1 MLGKFFKKIKDVAAD
16 LSPFAGIAA
25 SAFGLGPLYST
36 LIGAGAPL
44 LAGKGTREALAGGIG
59 GYFGGKTFGEN
70 TLKDVITDKAIRT
83 AAGERLKQAA
93 IFESLGANNP
103 LRNLPAVL
111 GGTGFLYG
119 VGAFDTDQAPSN
131 LIEEFTYD
139 PDQNKLITSG
149 VSDKF
154 LEDARE
160 ADRIGNNPGDIYEF
174 LRSVGLLNSGGN
186 TMKFDDGKGTVMGMT
201 PQTLSR
207 MPTTEERI
215 ESANRMAQLE
225 GSEEYEAYMKRLI
238 EEQIKKGK
246 PKPDTFVSDK
256 AGKGN
261 FAMGGGIG
269 AFADPNVVG
278 GDRINP
284 TGGRLVGMGSGRQ
297 DLLDGEIIDPNTG
310 RTQEILVSN
319 NEHVIPEYTLFAL
332 GGGDTEKGQKI
343 MDNLRAETK
352 PMAKEMGY
360 DFAGAEDGSVNYAPL
375 MAQDGRQTAM
385 AGPGMNIQ
393 EIVKKMMAQGK
404 SIEEIMAIM
413 SKLNMGMPKQRPI
426 TAQDGTGT
434 QSLGA
439 MLQEM
444 IRKNQ
449 PLGEG
454 KPKEFSPQMLPSI
467 PPTMSED
474 ELKKRFVMKEFGIN
488 PLDDAM
494 IRFFRSDPSGFTKM
508 FGVEEADKLRKKMNM
523 KTQKQMED
531 EGAVFRRDS
540 AEIIGYNIADGI
552 GTDEVNGLK
561 KMGMQD
567 GTQTSVPN
575 RGSRLS
581 LSEYPKNFRGSFFG
595 GGADISTYDDFQ
607 DPEVLG
613 PGRPPTILE
622 RLMNKQGVGFNPK
635 GVVKDPEEFNTAFLK
650 SGLGKMVRDLDQA
663 NQIASQI

>member
-36 LIGAGAPL
+36 LIGAGVPL
-44 LAGKGTREALAGGIG
+44 LAGKGGREALAGGIG
-59 GYFGGKTFGEN
+59 GYFGGQTFGKN
-70 TLKDVITDKAIRT
+70 TLKDVLTDEAIRK
-83 AAGERLKQAA
+83 AAGERFKKAA
-93 IFESLGANNP
+93 IFESLGENNP
-103 LRNLPAVL
+103 LRNLPGVL

-119 VGAFDTDQAPSN
+119 VGAFDSDQAPSN
-131 LIEEFTYD
+131 LIEDFTYNPAD
-139 PDQNKLITSG
+139 NKLITSG

-154 LEDARE
+154 LEDAQQ
-160 ADRIGNNPGDIYEF
+160 ADIIGNNPGDIYEF
-174 LRSVGLLNSGGN
+174 LRKVGLLNSDGN
-186 TMKFDDGKGTVMGMT
+186 RMTFDEGKGTVMGMT

-207 MPTTEERI
+207 MPTTDERV

-225 GSEEYEAYMKRLI
+225 GSEEYEAYIKRLI
-238 EEQIKKGK
+238 DEQIKRGK
-246 PKPDTFVSDK
+246 PKPDTFVSDR

-297 DLLDGEIIDPNTG
+297 DLLDGEIVDPNTG
-310 RTQEILVSN
+310 QTQEILVSN

-332 GGGDTEKGQKI
+332 GGGDTEKGQKM

-360 DFAGAEDGSVNYAPL
+360 DFAGAEDGSMNYAPL
-375 MAQDGRQTAM
+375 VAQDGRQTAM
-385 AGPGMNIQ
+385 AGPGMNLQ
-393 EIVKKMMAQGK
+393 EIIKKMMAQGK

-413 SKLNMGMPKQRPI
+413 SKLNMGMPKQRLPM

-434 QSLGA
+434 GSIGE
-439 MLQEM
+439 MLEKM
-444 IRKNQ
+444 IKRQ
-449 PLGEG
+449 VGEG
-454 KPKEFSPQMLPSI
+454 KPKQVFGEMADGKPKMLPSI
-467 PPTMSED
+467 PPTISEED
-474 ELKKRFVMKEFGIN
+474 LKRRFVMQEFGMN
-488 PLDDAM
+488 PMDDAM
-494 IRFFRSDPSGFTKM
+494 MRFFMSDPSGFTKM

-561 KMGMQD
+561 KMGMQEGA
-567 GTQTSVPN
+567 GT
-575 RGSRLS
+575 
-581 LSEYPKNFRGSFFG
+581 E
-595 GGADISTYDDFQ
+595 
-607 DPEVLG
+607 
-613 PGRPPTILE
+613 
-622 RLMNKQGVGFNPK
+622 
-635 GVVKDPEEFNTAFLK
+635 FLK
-650 SGLGKMVRDLDQA
+650 AGLGKMVRDLDQA
-663 NQIASQI
+663 NMIASQI

>member
-70 TLKDVITDKAIRT
+70 TLKDVITDKAVRT

-103 LRNLPAVL
+103 LRNLPGVL
-111 GGTGFLYG
+111 GGTAFLYG
-119 VGAFDTDQAPSN
+119 TGAFDSDQAPSN
-131 LIEEFTYD
+131 LIEDFTYD

-238 EEQIKKGK
+238 EEQIKRGK

-297 DLLDGEIIDPNTG
+297 DLLDGEIVDPNTG
-310 RTQEILVSN
+310 KTQEILVSN

-332 GGGDTEKGQKI
+332 GGGDTEKGQKM

-434 QSLGA
+434 GSIGE
-439 MLQEM
+439 MLEKM
-444 IRKNQ
+444 IKRPMGEFQIKGEDR
-449 PLGEG
+449 PLGDM
-454 KPKEFSPQMLPSI
+454 KPKIPPSI

-508 FGVEEADKLRKKMNM
+508 FGREEADKIRKSMNM

-567 GTQTSVPN
+567 GDGT
-575 RGSRLS
+575 
-581 LSEYPKNFRGSFFG
+581 E
-595 GGADISTYDDFQ
+595 
-607 DPEVLG
+607 
-613 PGRPPTILE
+613 
-622 RLMNKQGVGFNPK
+622 
-635 GVVKDPEEFNTAFLK
+635 FLK
-650 SGLGKMVRDLDQA
+650 AGLGRMVRDLDQA
-663 NQIASQI
+663 NMIASQI

>member
-36 LIGAGAPL
+36 LIGAGVPL
-44 LAGKGTREALAGGIG
+44 LAGKGGRGALAGGIG
-59 GYFGGKTFGEN
+59 GYFGGQTFGKN
-70 TLKDVITDKAIRT
+70 TLKDVLTDEAIRK
-83 AAGERLKQAA
+83 AAGERFKKAA
-93 IFESLGANNP
+93 IFESLGENNP
-103 LRNLPAVL
+103 LRNLPGVL

-119 VGAFDTDQAPSN
+119 VGAFDSDQAPSN
-131 LIEEFTYD
+131 LIEDFTYNPAD
-139 PDQNKLITSG
+139 NKLITSG

-154 LEDARE
+154 LEDAQQ
-160 ADRIGNNPGDIYEF
+160 ADIIGNNPGDIYEF
-174 LRSVGLLNSGGN
+174 LRKVGLLNSDGN
-186 TMKFDDGKGTVMGMT
+186 RMTFDEGKGTVMGMT

-207 MPTTEERI
+207 MPTTDERV

-225 GSEEYEAYMKRLI
+225 GSEEYEAYIKRLI
-238 EEQIKKGK
+238 DEQIKRGK
-246 PKPDTFVSDK
+246 PKPDTFVSDR

-297 DLLDGEIIDPNTG
+297 DLLDGEIVDPNTG
-310 RTQEILVSN
+310 QTQEILVSN

-332 GGGDTEKGQKI
+332 GGGDTEKGQKM

-360 DFAGAEDGSVNYAPL
+360 DFAGAEDGSMNYAPL
-375 MAQDGRQTAM
+375 VAQDGRQTAM
-385 AGPGMNIQ
+385 AGPGMNLQ
-393 EIVKKMMAQGK
+393 EIIKKMMAQGK

-413 SKLNMGMPKQRPI
+413 SKLNMGMPKQRLPM

-434 QSLGA
+434 GSIGE
-439 MLQEM
+439 MLEKMMKRQV
-444 IRKNQ
+444 
-449 PLGEG
+449 GEG
-454 KPKEFSPQMLPSI
+454 KPKQVFGEMADGKPKMLPSI
-467 PPTMSED
+467 PPTISEED
-474 ELKKRFVMKEFGIN
+474 LKRRFVMQEFGMN
-488 PLDDAM
+488 PMDDAM
-494 IRFFRSDPSGFTKM
+494 MRFFMSDPSGFTKM

-561 KMGMQD
+561 KMGMQEGA
-567 GTQTSVPN
+567 GT
-575 RGSRLS
+575 
-581 LSEYPKNFRGSFFG
+581 E
-595 GGADISTYDDFQ
+595 
-607 DPEVLG
+607 
-613 PGRPPTILE
+613 
-622 RLMNKQGVGFNPK
+622 
-635 GVVKDPEEFNTAFLK
+635 FLK
-650 SGLGKMVRDLDQA
+650 AGLGKMVRDLDQA
-663 NQIASQI
+663 NMIASQI

>member
-36 LIGAGAPL
+36 LIGAGVPL
-44 LAGKGTREALAGGIG
+44 LAGKGGREALAGGIG
-59 GYFGGKTFGEN
+59 GYFGGQTFGKN
-70 TLKDVITDKAIRT
+70 TLKDVLTDEAIRK
-83 AAGERLKQAA
+83 AAGERFKKAA
-93 IFESLGANNP
+93 IFESLGENNP
-103 LRNLPAVL
+103 LRNLPGVL

-119 VGAFDTDQAPSN
+119 VGAFDSDQAPSN
-131 LIEEFTYD
+131 LIEDFTYNPAD
-139 PDQNKLITSG
+139 NKLITSG

-154 LEDARE
+154 LEDAQQ
-160 ADRIGNNPGDIYEF
+160 ADIIGNNPGDIYEF
-174 LRSVGLLNSGGN
+174 LRKVGLLNSDGN
-186 TMKFDDGKGTVMGMT
+186 RMTFDEGKGTVMGMT

-207 MPTTEERI
+207 MPTTDERV

-225 GSEEYEAYMKRLI
+225 GSEEYEAYIKRLI
-238 EEQIKKGK
+238 DEQIKRGK
-246 PKPDTFVSDK
+246 PKPDTFVSDR

-297 DLLDGEIIDPNTG
+297 DLLDGEIVDPNTG
-310 RTQEILVSN
+310 QTQEILVSN

-332 GGGDTEKGQKI
+332 GGGDTEKGQKM

-360 DFAGAEDGSVNYAPL
+360 DFAGAEDGSMNYAPL
-375 MAQDGRQTAM
+375 VAQDGRQTAM
-385 AGPGMNIQ
+385 AGPGMNLQ
-393 EIVKKMMAQGK
+393 EIIKKMMAQGK

-413 SKLNMGMPKQRPI
+413 SKLNMGMPKQRLPM

-434 QSLGA
+434 GSIGE
-439 MLQEM
+439 MLEKMMKRQV
-444 IRKNQ
+444 
-449 PLGEG
+449 GEG
-454 KPKEFSPQMLPSI
+454 KPKQVFGEMADGKPKMLPSI
-467 PPTMSED
+467 PPTISEED
-474 ELKKRFVMKEFGIN
+474 LKRRFVMQEFGMN
-488 PLDDAM
+488 PMDDAM
-494 IRFFRSDPSGFTKM
+494 MRFFMSDPSGFTKM

-561 KMGMQD
+561 KMGMQEGA
-567 GTQTSVPN
+567 GT
-575 RGSRLS
+575 
-581 LSEYPKNFRGSFFG
+581 E
-595 GGADISTYDDFQ
+595 
-607 DPEVLG
+607 
-613 PGRPPTILE
+613 
-622 RLMNKQGVGFNPK
+622 
-635 GVVKDPEEFNTAFLK
+635 FLK
-650 SGLGKMVRDLDQA
+650 AGLGKMVRDLDQA
-663 NQIASQI
+663 NMIASQI

>member
-238 EEQIKKGK
+238 EEQIKRGK

-297 DLLDGEIIDPNTG
+297 DLLDGEIVDPNTG

-332 GGGDTEKGQKI
+332 GGGDTEKGQKM

-508 FGVEEADKLRKKMNM
+508 FGREEADKIRKSMNM

-581 LSEYPKNFRGSFFG
+581 LSEYPKNFKGSFFG

>member
-1 MLGKFFKKIKDVAAD
+1 
-16 LSPFAGIAA
+16 
-25 SAFGLGPLYST
+25 
-36 LIGAGAPL
+36 
-44 LAGKGTREALAGGIG
+44 
-59 GYFGGKTFGEN
+59 
-70 TLKDVITDKAIRT
+70 
-83 AAGERLKQAA
+83 
-93 IFESLGANNP
+93 
-103 LRNLPAVL
+103 
-111 GGTGFLYG
+111 
-119 VGAFDTDQAPSN
+119 
-131 LIEEFTYD
+131 
-139 PDQNKLITSG
+139 
-149 VSDKF
+149 
-154 LEDARE
+154 
-160 ADRIGNNPGDIYEF
+160 
-174 LRSVGLLNSGGN
+174 
-186 TMKFDDGKGTVMGMT
+186 
-201 PQTLSR
+201 
-207 MPTTEERI
+207 
-215 ESANRMAQLE
+215 
-225 GSEEYEAYMKRLI
+225 
-238 EEQIKKGK
+238 
-246 PKPDTFVSDK
+246 
-256 AGKGN
+256 
-261 FAMGGGIG
+261 
-269 AFADPNVVG
+269 
-278 GDRINP
+278 
-284 TGGRLVGMGSGRQ
+284 
-297 DLLDGEIIDPNTG
+297 
-310 RTQEILVSN
+310 
-319 NEHVIPEYTLFAL
+319 
-332 GGGDTEKGQKI
+332 
-343 MDNLRAETK
+343 
-352 PMAKEMGY
+352 
-360 DFAGAEDGSVNYAPL
+360 
-375 MAQDGRQTAM
+375 M

-413 SKLNMGMPKQRPI
+413 SKLNMSMPKQRPI

-508 FGVEEADKLRKKMNM
+508 FGREEADKIRKSMNM

-531 EGAVFRRDS
+531 EGAVFRRNS

>member
-36 LIGAGAPL
+36 LIGAGVPL
-44 LAGKGTREALAGGIG
+44 LAGKGGREALAGGIG
-59 GYFGGKTFGEN
+59 GYFGGQTFGKN
-70 TLKDVITDKAIRT
+70 TLKDVLTDEAIRK
-83 AAGERLKQAA
+83 AAGERFKKAA
-93 IFESLGANNP
+93 IFESLGENNP
-103 LRNLPAVL
+103 LRNLPGVL

-119 VGAFDTDQAPSN
+119 VGAFDSDQAPSN
-131 LIEEFTYD
+131 LIEDFTYNPAD
-139 PDQNKLITSG
+139 NKLITSG

-154 LEDARE
+154 LEDAQQ
-160 ADRIGNNPGDIYEF
+160 ADIIGNNPGDIYEF
-174 LRSVGLLNSGGN
+174 LRKVGLLNSDGN
-186 TMKFDDGKGTVMGMT
+186 RMTFDEGKGTVMGMT
-201 PQTLSR
+201 PTQLSR

-246 PKPDTFVSDK
+246 PKPDTFVSDR

-297 DLLDGEIIDPNTG
+297 DLLDGEIVDPNTG
-310 RTQEILVSN
+310 QTQEILVSN

-332 GGGDTEKGQKI
+332 GGGDTEKGQKM

-375 MAQDGRQTAM
+375 VAQDGKQTAM
-385 AGPGMNIQ
+385 AGPGMNLQ
-393 EIVKKMMAQGK
+393 EIIKKMMAQGK

-413 SKLNMGMPKQRPI
+413 SKLNMGMPKQRLPM

-434 QSLGA
+434 GSIGE
-439 MLQEM
+439 MLEKM
-444 IRKNQ
+444 IKRPMGEFKIKAEDR
-449 PLGEG
+449 PLGDM
-454 KPKEFSPQMLPSI
+454 KPKIPPSI
-467 PPTMSED
+467 PPTID
-474 ELKKRFVMKEFGIN
+474 EEEMKRRFIMQEFGMN
-488 PLDDAM
+488 PMDDAM
-494 IRFFRSDPSGFTKM
+494 MKFFMSDPSGFTKM
-508 FGVEEADKLRKKMNM
+508 FGVEEADKIRKKMRM

-561 KMGMQD
+561 KMGMQEGA
-567 GTQTSVPN
+567 GT
-575 RGSRLS
+575 
-581 LSEYPKNFRGSFFG
+581 E
-595 GGADISTYDDFQ
+595 
-607 DPEVLG
+607 
-613 PGRPPTILE
+613 
-622 RLMNKQGVGFNPK
+622 
-635 GVVKDPEEFNTAFLK
+635 FLK
-650 SGLGKMVRDLDQA
+650 AGLGKMVRDLDQA
-663 NQIASQI
+663 NMIASQI

>member
-238 EEQIKKGK
+238 EEQIKRGK

-297 DLLDGEIIDPNTG
+297 DLLDGEIVDPNTG

-332 GGGDTEKGQKI
+332 GGGDTEKGQKM
-343 MDNLRAETK
+343 MDNLRAETN

-508 FGVEEADKLRKKMNM
+508 FGREEADKIRKSMNM

-567 GTQTSVPN
+567 GDGT
-575 RGSRLS
+575 
-581 LSEYPKNFRGSFFG
+581 E
-595 GGADISTYDDFQ
+595 
-607 DPEVLG
+607 
-613 PGRPPTILE
+613 
-622 RLMNKQGVGFNPK
+622 
-635 GVVKDPEEFNTAFLK
+635 FLK
-650 SGLGKMVRDLDQA
+650 AGLGRMVRDLDQA
-663 NQIASQI
+663 NMIASQI

>member
-238 EEQIKKGK
+238 EEQIKRGK

-297 DLLDGEIIDPNTG
+297 DLLDGEIVDPNTG
-310 RTQEILVSN
+310 QTQEILVSN

-332 GGGDTEKGQKI
+332 GGGDTEKGQKM

-360 DFAGAEDGSVNYAPL
+360 DFAGAEDGSMNYAPL
-375 MAQDGRQTAM
+375 VAQDGTQTAM
-385 AGPGMNIQ
+385 TGPGMNLQ
-393 EIVKKMMAQGK
+393 EIIKKMMAQGK

-413 SKLNMGMPKQRPI
+413 SKLNMGMPKQRLPM

-434 QSLGA
+434 QSIGA
-439 MLQEM
+439 MLEEM
-444 IRKNQ
+444 IKKPRMQDMKTEDP
-449 PLGEG
+449 PLGDL
-454 KPKEFSPQMLPSI
+454 KPKTLPSL
-467 PPTMSED
+467 PPMSNED
-474 ELKKRFVMKEFGIN
+474 MKRRFVMQEFGVN
-488 PLDDAM
+488 PMDDAM
-494 IRFFRSDPSGFTKM
+494 IKFFMSDPSGFTKM
-508 FGVEEADKLRKKMNM
+508 FGVEEADKIRKKMRM

-552 GTDEVNGLK
+552 GTNKVNGLK
-561 KMGMQD
+561 KMGLQEGA
-567 GTQTSVPN
+567 GT
-575 RGSRLS
+575 
-581 LSEYPKNFRGSFFG
+581 E
-595 GGADISTYDDFQ
+595 
-607 DPEVLG
+607 
-613 PGRPPTILE
+613 
-622 RLMNKQGVGFNPK
+622 
-635 GVVKDPEEFNTAFLK
+635 FLK
-650 SGLGKMVRDLDQA
+650 AGLGKMVRDLDQA

>member
-16 LSPFAGIAA
+16 LSPFAGVAA

-36 LIGAGAPL
+36 LIGAGVPL
-44 LAGKGTREALAGGIG
+44 LAGKGGREALAGGVG
-59 GYFGGKTFGEN
+59 GYFGGQTFGKN
-70 TLKDVITDKAIRT
+70 TLKDVITDEAVRKA
-83 AAGERLKQAA
+83 AAERFKKAA
-93 IFESLGANNP
+93 IFESLGENNP
-103 LRNLPAVL
+103 LRNLPGIL
-111 GGTGFLYG
+111 GGSTFLYG
-119 VGAFDTDQAPSN
+119 LGAFDTDQAPSN
-131 LIEEFTYD
+131 LIEDFTYNPAD
-139 PDQNKLITSG
+139 NKLITSG

-154 LEDARE
+154 LEDAQQ
-160 ADRIGNNPGDIYEF
+160 ANIIGDNPGDIYEF
-174 LRSVGLLNSGGN
+174 LRKVGLLNSDGN
-186 TMKFDDGKGTVMGMT
+186 RMTFDDGKETVMGMT

-207 MPTTEERI
+207 MPTTEETI
-215 ESANRMAQLE
+215 ASANRMAALE

-246 PKPDTFVSDK
+246 PKPDTFVSDR

-332 GGGDTEKGQKI
+332 GGGDTEKGQKM

-508 FGVEEADKLRKKMNM
+508 FGREEADKIRKSMNM

-581 LSEYPKNFRGSFFG
+581 LSEYPKNFKGSFFG

>member
-36 LIGAGAPL
+36 LIGAGVPL
-44 LAGKGTREALAGGIG
+44 LAGKGGREALAGGIG
-59 GYFGGKTFGEN
+59 GYFGGQTFGKN
-70 TLKDVITDKAIRT
+70 TLKDVLTDEAIRK
-83 AAGERLKQAA
+83 AAGERFKKAA
-93 IFESLGANNP
+93 IFESLGENNP
-103 LRNLPAVL
+103 LRNLPGVL

-119 VGAFDTDQAPSN
+119 VGAFDSDQAPSN
-131 LIEEFTYD
+131 LIEDFTYNPAD
-139 PDQNKLITSG
+139 NKLITSG

-154 LEDARE
+154 LEDAQQ
-160 ADRIGNNPGDIYEF
+160 ADIIGNNPGDIYEF
-174 LRSVGLLNSGGN
+174 LRKVGLLNSDGN
-186 TMKFDDGKGTVMGMT
+186 RMTFDEGKGTVMGMT

-207 MPTTEERI
+207 MPTTDERV

-225 GSEEYEAYMKRLI
+225 GSEEYEAYIKRLI
-238 EEQIKKGK
+238 DEQIKRGK
-246 PKPDTFVSDK
+246 PKPDTFVSDR

-297 DLLDGEIIDPNTG
+297 DLLDGEIVDPNTG
-310 RTQEILVSN
+310 QTQEILVSN

-332 GGGDTEKGQKI
+332 GGGDTEKGQKM

-360 DFAGAEDGSVNYAPL
+360 DFAGAEDGSMNYAPL
-375 MAQDGRQTAM
+375 VAQDGRQTAM
-385 AGPGMNIQ
+385 AGPGMNLQ
-393 EIVKKMMAQGK
+393 EIIKKMMAQGK

-413 SKLNMGMPKQRPI
+413 SKLNMGMPKQRLPM

-434 QSLGA
+434 GSIGE
-439 MLQEM
+439 MLEKMMKRQV
-444 IRKNQ
+444 
-449 PLGEG
+449 GEG
-454 KPKEFSPQMLPSI
+454 KPKQVFGEMADGKPKMLPSI
-467 PPTMSED
+467 PPTISEED
-474 ELKKRFVMKEFGIN
+474 LKRRFVMQEFGMN
-488 PLDDAM
+488 PMDDAM
-494 IRFFRSDPSGFTKM
+494 MRFFMSDPSGFTKM

-561 KMGMQD
+561 KMGMQEGA
-567 GTQTSVPN
+567 GT
-575 RGSRLS
+575 
-581 LSEYPKNFRGSFFG
+581 E
-595 GGADISTYDDFQ
+595 
-607 DPEVLG
+607 
-613 PGRPPTILE
+613 
-622 RLMNKQGVGFNPK
+622 
-635 GVVKDPEEFNTAFLK
+635 FLK
-650 SGLGKMVRDLDQA
+650 AGLGKMVRDLDQA
-663 NQIASQI
+663 NIIASQI

>member
-36 LIGAGAPL
+36 LIGAGVPL
-44 LAGKGTREALAGGIG
+44 LAGKGGREALAGGIG
-59 GYFGGKTFGEN
+59 GYFGGQTFGKN
-70 TLKDVITDKAIRT
+70 TLKDVLTDEAIRK
-83 AAGERLKQAA
+83 AAGERFKKAA
-93 IFESLGANNP
+93 IFESLGENNP
-103 LRNLPAVL
+103 LRNLPGVL

-119 VGAFDTDQAPSN
+119 VGAFDSDQAPSN
-131 LIEEFTYD
+131 LIEDFTYNPAD
-139 PDQNKLITSG
+139 NKLITSG

-154 LEDARE
+154 LEDAQQ
-160 ADRIGNNPGDIYEF
+160 ADIIGNNPGDIYEF
-174 LRSVGLLNSGGN
+174 LRKVGLLNSDGN
-186 TMKFDDGKGTVMGMT
+186 RMTFDEGKGTVMGMT
-201 PQTLSR
+201 PTQLSR

-297 DLLDGEIIDPNTG
+297 DLLDGEIVDPNTG
-310 RTQEILVSN
+310 QTQEILVSN

-332 GGGDTEKGQKI
+332 GGGDTEKGQKM

-375 MAQDGRQTAM
+375 VAQDGKQTAM
-385 AGPGMNIQ
+385 AGPGMNLQ
-393 EIVKKMMAQGK
+393 EIIKKMMAQGK

-413 SKLNMGMPKQRPI
+413 SKLNMGMPKQRLPM

-434 QSLGA
+434 GSIGE
-439 MLQEM
+439 MLEKM
-444 IRKNQ
+444 IKRPMGEFKIKAEDR
-449 PLGEG
+449 PLGDM
-454 KPKEFSPQMLPSI
+454 KPKIPPSI
-467 PPTMSED
+467 PPTID
-474 ELKKRFVMKEFGIN
+474 EEEMKRRFIMQEFGMN
-488 PLDDAM
+488 PMDDAM
-494 IRFFRSDPSGFTKM
+494 MKFFMSDPSGFTKM
-508 FGVEEADKLRKKMNM
+508 FGVEEADKIRKKMRM

-531 EGAVFRRDS
+531 EGAVFRKDS

-561 KMGMQD
+561 KMGMQEGA
-567 GTQTSVPN
+567 GT
-575 RGSRLS
+575 
-581 LSEYPKNFRGSFFG
+581 E
-595 GGADISTYDDFQ
+595 
-607 DPEVLG
+607 
-613 PGRPPTILE
+613 
-622 RLMNKQGVGFNPK
+622 
-635 GVVKDPEEFNTAFLK
+635 FLK
-650 SGLGKMVRDLDQA
+650 AGLGKMVRDLDQA
-663 NQIASQI
+663 NMIASQI

>member
-36 LIGAGAPL
+36 LIGAGVPL
-44 LAGKGTREALAGGIG
+44 LAGKGGREALAGGIG
-59 GYFGGKTFGEN
+59 GYFGGQTFGKN
-70 TLKDVITDKAIRT
+70 TLKDVLTDEAIRK
-83 AAGERLKQAA
+83 AAGERFKKAA
-93 IFESLGANNP
+93 IFESLGENNP
-103 LRNLPAVL
+103 LRNLPGVL

-119 VGAFDTDQAPSN
+119 VGAFDSDQAPSN
-131 LIEEFTYD
+131 LIEDFTYNPAD
-139 PDQNKLITSG
+139 NKLITSG

-154 LEDARE
+154 LEDAQQ
-160 ADRIGNNPGDIYEF
+160 ADIIGNNPGDIYEF
-174 LRSVGLLNSGGN
+174 LRKVGLLNSDGN
-186 TMKFDDGKGTVMGMT
+186 RMTFDEGKGTVMGMT
-201 PQTLSR
+201 PTQLSR

-297 DLLDGEIIDPNTG
+297 DLLDGEIVDPNTG
-310 RTQEILVSN
+310 QTQEILVSN

-332 GGGDTEKGQKI
+332 GGGDTEKGQKM

-360 DFAGAEDGSVNYAPL
+360 DFAGAEDGSMNYAPL
-375 MAQDGRQTAM
+375 VAQDGKQTAM
-385 AGPGMNIQ
+385 AGPGMNLQ
-393 EIVKKMMAQGK
+393 EIIKKMMAQGK

-413 SKLNMGMPKQRPI
+413 SKLNMGMPKQRLPM

-434 QSLGA
+434 GSIGE
-439 MLQEM
+439 MLEKM
-444 IRKNQ
+444 IKRPMGEFKIKAEDR
-449 PLGEG
+449 PLGDM
-454 KPKEFSPQMLPSI
+454 KPKIPPSI
-467 PPTMSED
+467 PPTID
-474 ELKKRFVMKEFGIN
+474 EEEMKRRFIMQEFGMN
-488 PLDDAM
+488 PMDDAM
-494 IRFFRSDPSGFTKM
+494 MKFFMSDPSGFTKM
-508 FGVEEADKLRKKMNM
+508 FGVEEADKIRKKMRM

-531 EGAVFRRDS
+531 EGAVFRKDS

-561 KMGMQD
+561 KMGMQEGA
-567 GTQTSVPN
+567 GT
-575 RGSRLS
+575 
-581 LSEYPKNFRGSFFG
+581 E
-595 GGADISTYDDFQ
+595 
-607 DPEVLG
+607 
-613 PGRPPTILE
+613 
-622 RLMNKQGVGFNPK
+622 
-635 GVVKDPEEFNTAFLK
+635 FLK
-650 SGLGKMVRDLDQA
+650 AGLGKMVRDLDQA
-663 NQIASQI
+663 NMIASQI

>member
-36 LIGAGAPL
+36 LIGAGVPL
-44 LAGKGTREALAGGIG
+44 LAGKGGKEALAGGIG
-59 GYFGGKTFGEN
+59 GYFGGQTFGKN
-70 TLKDVITDKAIRT
+70 TLKDVLTDEAIRK
-83 AAGERLKQAA
+83 AAGERFKKAA
-93 IFESLGANNP
+93 IFESLGENNP
-103 LRNLPAVL
+103 LRNLPGVL

-119 VGAFDTDQAPSN
+119 VGAFDSDQAPSN
-131 LIEEFTYD
+131 LIEDFTYNPAD
-139 PDQNKLITSG
+139 NKLITSG

-154 LEDARE
+154 LEDAQQ
-160 ADRIGNNPGDIYEF
+160 ADIIGNNPGDIYEF
-174 LRSVGLLNSGGN
+174 LRKVGLLNSDGN
-186 TMKFDDGKGTVMGMT
+186 RMTFDEGKGTVMGMT
-201 PQTLSR
+201 PTQLSR

-297 DLLDGEIIDPNTG
+297 DLLDGEIVDPNTG
-310 RTQEILVSN
+310 QTQEILVSN

-332 GGGDTEKGQKI
+332 GGGDTEKGQKM

-375 MAQDGRQTAM
+375 VAQDGKQTAM
-385 AGPGMNIQ
+385 AGPGMNLQ
-393 EIVKKMMAQGK
+393 EIIKKMMAQGK

-413 SKLNMGMPKQRPI
+413 SKLNMGMPKQRLPM

-434 QSLGA
+434 GSIGE
-439 MLQEM
+439 MLEKM
-444 IRKNQ
+444 IKRPMGEFKIKAEDR
-449 PLGEG
+449 PLGDM
-454 KPKEFSPQMLPSI
+454 KPKIPPSI
-467 PPTMSED
+467 PPTID
-474 ELKKRFVMKEFGIN
+474 EEEMKRRFIMQEFGMN
-488 PLDDAM
+488 PMDDAM
-494 IRFFRSDPSGFTKM
+494 MKFFMSDPSGFTKM
-508 FGVEEADKLRKKMNM
+508 FGVEEADKIRKKMRM

-531 EGAVFRRDS
+531 EGAVFRKDS

-561 KMGMQD
+561 KMGMQEGA
-567 GTQTSVPN
+567 GT
-575 RGSRLS
+575 
-581 LSEYPKNFRGSFFG
+581 E
-595 GGADISTYDDFQ
+595 
-607 DPEVLG
+607 
-613 PGRPPTILE
+613 
-622 RLMNKQGVGFNPK
+622 
-635 GVVKDPEEFNTAFLK
+635 FLK
-650 SGLGKMVRDLDQA
+650 AGLGKMVRDLDQA
-663 NQIASQI
+663 NMIASQI